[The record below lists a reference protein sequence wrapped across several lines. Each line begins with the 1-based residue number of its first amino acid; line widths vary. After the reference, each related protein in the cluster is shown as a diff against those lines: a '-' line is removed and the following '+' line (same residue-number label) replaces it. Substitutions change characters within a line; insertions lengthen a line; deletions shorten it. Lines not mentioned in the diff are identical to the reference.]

1 MLLSDEH
8 FLPLVSE
15 DPDTWDDSALIDAYE
30 RAISSAQATRS
41 QQLHTQTTNQ
51 KTKLPEKRMNNTADT
66 MAIEKDKG
74 LPRKRKR
81 GSSVEQLQQK
91 SSKEPDRRISPTKIP
106 DIQPPSSYVFTA
118 GNTNAN
124 ARNLAQQSH
133 DIQIPAPPA
142 PTVTGALND
151 DLRQLLMAWYEA
163 GYRAG
168 VYVGRH
174 GKE

>member
-1 MLLSDEH
+1 M
-8 FLPLVSE
+8 
-15 DPDTWDDSALIDAYE
+15 IDAYE
-30 RAISSAQATRS
+30 RAVSSAQATGT
-41 QQLHTQTTNQ
+41 QQFHTQTPNQ
-51 KTKLPEKRMNNTADT
+51 KAKLPAKRMNNTADT

-74 LPRKRKR
+74 QPHKRKR
-81 GSSVEQLQQK
+81 GSSVEQMQQK
-91 SSKEPDRRISPTKIP
+91 SSKQLDRRISPAKIP
-106 DIQPPSSYVFTA
+106 DVHPPSSYVFTA
-118 GNTNAN
+118 GNTNTN
-124 ARNLAQQSH
+124 ARNLGQQSQ